1 MPEPLAPALAEA
13 RGLLLSGGLVRAV
26 AAGRRRGA
34 QPRVPRVEL
43 RAVTVSAGRRVLV
56 EERRETGAPLSRTLA
71 ADDLAEAVEDLLDEP
86 FGNWHIEVAGPEGT
100 ATWQLR
106 VTKKGEAQVHRGRPV
121 AAPTAARAGRAGHDR
136 EKQHH
141 LAPDDPLFTAVGA
154 NAAKRRQVD
163 AFLGRLAPVVPPQPA
178 GRPLRVVDLGCG
190 NAYLTLAAHRWL
202 SARGPVETVGVDV
215 REDVVA
221 RDRSLASRL
230 GESGV
235 TFVVDAAGT
244 WAPAEP
250 PDVVLALHA
259 CDTATDE
266 ALAQAVRW
274 DAQVVLAAPCCH
286 KDLRRQVDARRG
298 EAVEGADPALRA
310 MLRDGIL
317 RQRLLDTATDALR
330 ADLLRLH
337 GYRTDA
343 VELVDPEHTPR
354 NTLLRAVRDPRAAR
368 DGLAAE
374 VEATTAALGVRP
386 ALAALLAR

>member
-1 MPEPLAPALAEA
+1 MPEPLAPALAEV
-13 RGLLLSGGLVRAV
+13 RGLLLGDDLVRAV

-34 QPRVPRVEL
+34 TPRAPRVEL
-43 RAVTVSAGRRVLV
+43 RPVEVSAGRRVV
-56 EERRETGAPLSRTLA
+56 VTEQRDGAAPLTRTLDA
-71 ADDLAEAVEDLLDEP
+71 AALPGAVDELLAEP
-86 FGNWHIEVAGPEGT
+86 FGNWHVDT
-100 ATWQLR
+100 RSATVQLR
-106 VTKKGEAQVHRGRPV
+106 VTKKGEAQVHRGAPAATAV
-121 AAPTAARAGRAGHDR
+121 AAATHDR
-136 EKQHH
+136 AKRHR

-163 AFLGRLAPVVPPQPA
+163 AFLGRLAPVGPPPPA
-178 GRPLRVVDLGCG
+178 DRPLRVVDLGCG

-202 SARGPVETVGVDV
+202 STRGPVRTTGVDV
-215 REDVVA
+215 RDDVVA
-221 RDRSLASRL
+221 HDRALAERL
-230 GESGV
+230 GEEGV
-235 TFVVDAAGT
+235 DFVVDAAGT

-274 DAQVVLAAPCCH
+274 GARVVLAAPCCH
-286 KDLRRQVDARRG
+286 KDLRRQVDARRR
-298 EAVEGADPALRA
+298 EAVTHADPSLRS

-354 NTLLRAVRDPRAAR
+354 NTLLRAVRDDRSAP
-368 DGLAAE
+368 DGLAGE
-374 VEATTAALGVRP
+374 VAATCEALGVEP
-386 ALAALLAR
+386 ALARLLRA